1 MKKHLKI
8 IVVFLF
14 AMNIA
19 VVGFAAGTVKIGIL
33 QGFTG
38 PIESLT
44 PPMAAAAELA
54 IKEASDSGAFLGGT
68 KIKPVR
74 GDSTCIDAAAATAA
88 AERLINSEKVIAI
101 VGASCSGATT
111 AVVNKVSVPNGITT
125 VSSSA
130 TSPALTMIKDNGY
143 FFRTAPSDAR
153 QGEVLANI
161 VINRGIKK
169 VAVTYTNNDYG
180 KGLSNS
186 FAGSYNKLGGKI
198 LMTASH
204 EDGKADYA
212 ADVASL
218 SASGAKDLVVF
229 GYLDQGGKGIIQAS
243 LDTGAFDRFIFADG
257 MIGSALT
264 NDLGKDINGSFGTMP
279 GGESEATKKWTK
291 YAKASGIALDG
302 PFRDGSYDAAA
313 LIILAAQ
320 AGNSADKASIQK
332 HIMAVAN
339 APGKKIYAGELKKGL
354 QILAKGGEIDYVGA
368 KDIEFNK
375 IGEIAGSY
383 QEMEVKNAKFASIK
397 VHN

>member
-1 MKKHLKI
+1 MKKIFKI
-8 IVVFLF
+8 SVVLLF
-14 AMNIA
+14 AMSFSVA
-19 VVGFAAGTVKIGIL
+19 GFAAGTVKIGVL

-44 PPMAAAAELA
+44 PPMALAAELA

-68 KIKPVR
+68 KIVSVR
-74 GDSTCIDAAAATAA
+74 GDSTCIDASAATAA

-111 AVVNKVSVPNGITT
+111 AVVNNASVPNGIVTI
-125 VSSSA
+125 SSSA
-130 TSPALTMIKDNGY
+130 TSPALTYVKDNGF

-161 VINRGIKK
+161 VIDRGIKK
-169 VAVTYTNNDYG
+169 VAITYTNNDYG
-180 KGLSNS
+180 KGLSNA
-186 FAGSYNKLGGKI
+186 FTGAYTKLGGKI

-218 SASGAKDLVVF
+218 SASGANDLVVF

-243 LDTGAFDRFIFADG
+243 LDTGAFDRFILADG

-264 NDLGKDINGSFGTMP
+264 DDLGKGINGAFGTMP
-279 GGESEATKKWTK
+279 GGESEAAKKW
-291 YAKASGIALDG
+291 AKVATASGIPLDG

-320 AGNSADKASIQK
+320 AGNSADRASIQK

-339 APGKKIYAGELKKGL
+339 APGEKIFAGELKKGL

-368 KDIEFNK
+368 KDIEFNE
-375 IGEIAGSY
+375 IGEIFGSY
-383 QEMEVKNAKFASIK
+383 QEVEVKSAKFTTIK
-397 VHN
+397 VH

>member
-1 MKKHLKI
+1 MKKIFKI
-8 IVVFLF
+8 SVVLLF
-14 AMNIA
+14 ALSFSVA
-19 VVGFAAGTVKIGIL
+19 GFAAGTVKIGVL

-44 PPMAAAAELA
+44 PPMALAAELA

-68 KIKPVR
+68 KIVSVR
-74 GDSTCIDAAAATAA
+74 GDSTCIDASAATAA

-111 AVVNKVSVPNGITT
+111 AVVNNASVPNGIVTI
-125 VSSSA
+125 SSSA
-130 TSPALTMIKDNGY
+130 TSPALTYVKDNGF

-161 VINRGIKK
+161 VIDRGIKK
-169 VAVTYTNNDYG
+169 VAITYTNNDYG
-180 KGLSNS
+180 KGLSNA
-186 FAGSYNKLGGKI
+186 FTGAYTKLGGKI

-218 SASGAKDLVVF
+218 SASGANDLVVF

-243 LDTGAFDRFIFADG
+243 LDTGAFDRFILADG

-264 NDLGKDINGSFGTMP
+264 DDLGKGINGAFGTMP
-279 GGESEATKKWTK
+279 GGESEAAKKW
-291 YAKASGIALDG
+291 AKVATASGIPLDG

-320 AGNSADKASIQK
+320 AGNSADRASIQK

-339 APGKKIYAGELKKGL
+339 APGEKIFAGELKKGL

-368 KDIEFNK
+368 KDIEFNE
-375 IGEIAGSY
+375 IGEIFGSY
-383 QEMEVKNAKFASIK
+383 QEVEVKSAKFTTIK
-397 VHN
+397 VH

>member
-1 MKKHLKI
+1 MKKCFKT
-8 IVVFLF
+8 IVVLLF
-14 AMNIA
+14 AMSFSVA
-19 VVGFAAGTVKIGIL
+19 GFAAGTVKIGVL

-44 PPMAAAAELA
+44 PPMALAAELA

-68 KIKPVR
+68 KIVSVR
-74 GDSTCIDAAAATAA
+74 ADSTCIDASAATAA

-111 AVVNKVSVPNGITT
+111 AVVNNASVPNGIVTI
-125 VSSSA
+125 SSSA

-161 VINRGIKK
+161 VIDRGIKK

-186 FAGSYNKLGGKI
+186 FAGVYTKLGGKI

-218 SASGAKDLVVF
+218 SASGAEDLVVF

-243 LDTGAFDRFIFADG
+243 LDTGAFDRFILADG
-257 MIGSALT
+257 MIGPALT
-264 NDLGKDINGSFGTMP
+264 DDLGKGINGSFGTMP
-279 GGESEATKKWTK
+279 GGESEAAAKWAK
-291 YAKASGIALDG
+291 VGKASGIPLDG

-320 AGNSADKASIQK
+320 AGNSADRASIQK

-339 APGKKIYAGELKKGL
+339 APGEKIFAGELKKGL

-368 KDIEFNK
+368 KDIEFNE
-375 IGEIAGSY
+375 IGEIFGSY
-383 QEMEVKNAKFASIK
+383 QEVEVKSAKFTTIK
-397 VHN
+397 VH

>member
-1 MKKHLKI
+1 MKNIFKI
-8 IVVFLF
+8 SVVLLF
-14 AMNIA
+14 AMSFSVA
-19 VVGFAAGTVKIGIL
+19 GFAAGTVKIGVL

-44 PPMAAAAELA
+44 PPMALAAELA

-68 KIKPVR
+68 KIVSVR
-74 GDSTCIDAAAATAA
+74 GDSTCIDASAATAA

-111 AVVNKVSVPNGITT
+111 AVVNNASVPNGITT
-125 VSSSA
+125 ISSSA

-161 VINRGIKK
+161 VIDRGIKK
-169 VAVTYTNNDYG
+169 VAITYTNNDYG

-186 FAGSYNKLGGKI
+186 FTGAYTKLGGKI

-229 GYLDQGGKGIIQAS
+229 GYLDQGGKGICQAS

-264 NDLGKDINGSFGTMP
+264 DDLGKGINGSFGTMP
-279 GGESEATKKWTK
+279 GGESEAAKKW
-291 YAKASGIALDG
+291 AKVATASGIPLDG

-320 AGNSADKASIQK
+320 AGNSADRASIQK

-339 APGKKIYAGELKKGL
+339 APGEKIFAGELKKGL

-368 KDIEFNK
+368 KDIEFNE
-375 IGEIAGSY
+375 IGEIFGSY
-383 QEMEVKNAKFASIK
+383 QEVEVKSAKFTTIK
-397 VHN
+397 VH

>member
-1 MKKHLKI
+1 MKKIFKI
-8 IVVFLF
+8 SVVLLF
-14 AMNIA
+14 AMSFSVA
-19 VVGFAAGTVKIGIL
+19 GFAAGTVKIGVL

-44 PPMAAAAELA
+44 PPMALAAELA

-68 KIKPVR
+68 KIVAVR
-74 GDSTCIDAAAATAA
+74 ADSTCIDASAATAA

-111 AVVNKVSVPNGITT
+111 AVVNNASVPNGITT
-125 VSSSA
+125 ISSSA
-130 TSPALTMIKDNGY
+130 TSPALTMVKDNGY

-161 VINRGIKK
+161 VIDRGIKK
-169 VAVTYTNNDYG
+169 VAITYTNNDYG

-186 FAGSYNKLGGKI
+186 FTGVYTKLGGKI

-212 ADVASL
+212 AEVGSL
-218 SASGAKDLVVF
+218 SASGANDLVVF

-243 LDTGAFDRFIFADG
+243 LDTGAFDRFILADG

-264 NDLGKDINGSFGTMP
+264 DDLGKGINGSFGTMP
-279 GGESEATKKWTK
+279 GGESEATEKWKKVAT
-291 YAKASGIALDG
+291 ASGIPLDG

-320 AGNSADKASIQK
+320 AGNSADRASIQK

-339 APGKKIYAGELKKGL
+339 APGVKIFAGELKKGL

-368 KDIEFNK
+368 KDIEFNE
-375 IGEIAGSY
+375 IGEIFGSY
-383 QEMEVKNAKFASIK
+383 QEMEVKNAKFTSIK
-397 VHN
+397 VH

>member
-1 MKKHLKI
+1 MKKCFKI
-8 IVVFLF
+8 IVVLLF
-14 AMNIA
+14 AMSFA
-19 VVGFAAGTVKIGIL
+19 VAGFAAGTVKIGVL

-68 KIKPVR
+68 KIVSVR
-74 GDSTCIDAAAATAA
+74 GDSTCIDASAATAA

-101 VGASCSGATT
+101 VGASCSGATS
-111 AVVNKVSVPNGITT
+111 AVVNNASVPNGVATI
-125 VSSSA
+125 SSSA
-130 TSPALTMIKDNGY
+130 TSPSLTMIKDNGY

-161 VINRGIKK
+161 VMSRGVKK
-169 VAVTYTNNDYG
+169 VAVTYVNNDYG
-180 KGLSNS
+180 KGLADS
-186 FAGSYNKLGGKI
+186 FSGVYIKLGGKI
-198 LMTASH
+198 LIEASH

-218 SASGAKDLVVF
+218 SASGANDLVVF
-229 GYLDQGGKGIIQAS
+229 GYLDQGGKRIVQAS
-243 LDTGAFDRFIFADG
+243 IDTGAFDRFIFADG

-264 NDLGKDINGSFGTMP
+264 DDLGKGINGSFGTMP
-279 GGESEATKKWTK
+279 GGESEAAQKWTK
-291 YAKASGIALDG
+291 VATASGIPLDG

-320 AGNSADKASIQK
+320 AGNSADRASIQK

-339 APGKKIYAGELKKGL
+339 APGEKIFAGELKKGL

-368 KDIEFNK
+368 KDIEFNE
-375 IGEIAGSY
+375 IGEIFGSY
-383 QEMEVKNAKFASIK
+383 QELEVKSAKFTTIK
-397 VHN
+397 VH